1 MSSKT
6 NKKQKHEK
14 PKHTVESY
22 KNKIMLFL
30 NQGGKKAISVRE
42 LSSKCRSRQGS
53 SANFNLALRELAE
66 DGIIFIKKQQ
76 KIYLSSKLGY
86 FPAKVARLSRT
97 FGFVVTDDGTEVFI
111 PGKFLLG
118 ALPEDKVLISYIK
131 SRSGSPEGE
140 VIDILKEGNSQ
151 LTGKI
156 ELCDGVPYFV
166 SDTMS
171 KNHIT
176 NSNQSI

>member
-76 KIYLSSKLGY
+76 KI
-86 FPAKVARLSRT
+86 
-97 FGFVVTDDGTEVFI
+97 
-111 PGKFLLG
+111 
-118 ALPEDKVLISYIK
+118 
-131 SRSGSPEGE
+131 
-140 VIDILKEGNSQ
+140 
-151 LTGKI
+151 
-156 ELCDGVPYFV
+156 
-166 SDTMS
+166 
-171 KNHIT
+171 
-176 NSNQSI
+176 